1 MLFSLIGQINVF
13 YQQQEALLYPS
24 SRKDIA
30 VFQFYNL
37 VYQYYMTERSVQFY
51 ADLLK
56 LTPKYL
62 TTLIRLRT
70 GISASKVISEMVV
83 IKAKS
88 YLMATDLAVY
98 EIAQQLHF
106 ADATTFCRY
115 FRKHTALSPRAY
127 REQSN

>member
-1 MLFSLIGQINVF
+1 
-13 YQQQEALLYPS
+13 
-24 SRKDIA
+24 
-30 VFQFYNL
+30 
-37 VYQYYMTERSVQFY
+37 MTERSVQFY